1 MNEAQTDELRE
12 CITCGTIQTAVAP
25 FCVFCG
31 REPLTGRLWEPEG
44 GPEAIEALTARA
56 EAEGHGSL
64 TSEELERLAYAQAY
78 LVGAAE
84 WRGVYAM
91 TEGGGPLDPRRLLGG
106 KRRQARE
113 FGEAFAMAAH
123 HLTALHVTLGE
134 LFGRGGDEETVEE
147 YARRYGGLVAVFHG
161 GLVAYHGAHTDDAL
175 REVYTR
181 RVCQRIAQQGGES
194 IRTWQPEG
202 QEVRLPYNGLVF
214 EAVPARHLYRMQGS
228 HRIMGGK
235 DSPEGTLVV
244 ALVPAAWRGWFD
256 LVLAPYA
263 AVLVYAQTDPLAGLE
278 WAEDERG
285 APGSTGYAEY
295 MTRRYCGRPFEI
307 RETTIGGRP
316 AVRASLLL
324 PHVDGLAEEAMG
336 AGEYGERPEDPVL
349 SAPLEDA
356 VVEHAWVHA
365 GERVWHLSGLSPV
378 RGPRQYRFAVQA
390 AIDGFECAA

>member
-12 CITCGTIQTAVAP
+12 CITCGTIQMAVAP

-31 REPLTGRLWEPEG
+31 REPLTGRPWEPEG
-44 GPEAIEALTARA
+44 GPEALEALTACA
-56 EAEGHGSL
+56 EAEGCGSL
-64 TSEELERLAYAQAY
+64 TCDELERLAYAQAY

-84 WRGVYAM
+84 WRGVHAV

-123 HLTALHVTLGE
+123 HLTALHVTLDE
-134 LFGRGGDEETVEE
+134 LFGRGGHEETVEE
-147 YARRYGGLVAVFHG
+147 HARHYAGLVAMFSG
-161 GLVAYHGAHTDDAL
+161 GLVAYHGAHTDEAL
-175 REVYTR
+175 REVYAR

-194 IRTWQPEG
+194 IRTWQPVG
-202 QEVRLPYNGLVF
+202 QEVRLPYNALVF
-214 EAVPARHLYRMQGS
+214 EAVPAWHLCRIPGS
-228 HRIMGGK
+228 HQIMGGK
-235 DSPEGTLVV
+235 DSPEGALMV
-244 ALVPAAWRGWFD
+244 ALVPAAWRCWFD
-256 LVLAPYA
+256 LVLAPYST
-263 AVLVYAQTDPLAGLE
+263 VLVYAQTDPLAGLE
-278 WAEDERG
+278 WAEDETAGRG
-285 APGSTGYAEY
+285 CAGYAEY

-324 PHVDGLAEEAMG
+324 PYMDGLAEEAMG

-365 GERVWHLSGLSPV
+365 GERVWHLSGLSPL
-378 RGPRQYRFAVQA
+378 RGPRQYRLAVQA
-390 AIDGFECAA
+390 AIDGFECAG